1 MNELRRRCFLP
12 WLRYFNDVEVVDDEH
27 FKLSHKEDE
36 HLYRVDIV
44 DVTED
49 HCGKIRVVAKNE
61 NGEDSK
67 EVRRVDHI
75 HVFAFPTLATQ

>member
-1 MNELRRRCFLP
+1 M
-12 WLRYFNDVEVVDDEH
+12 EVVDDEH
-27 FKLSHKEDE
+27 FKLSHREDE

-49 HCGKIRVVAKNE
+49 HCGKIRVIAKNE

-67 EVRRVDHI
+67 EVRGLFILLCKCGRSMNESGGVNVVENTAI
-75 HVFAFPTLATQ
+75 FIFSE